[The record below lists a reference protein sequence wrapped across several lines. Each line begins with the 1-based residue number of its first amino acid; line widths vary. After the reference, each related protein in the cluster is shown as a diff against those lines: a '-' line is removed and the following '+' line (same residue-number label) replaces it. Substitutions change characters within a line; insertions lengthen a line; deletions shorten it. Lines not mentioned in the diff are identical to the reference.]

1 MLPFNNL
8 FRFVVGVGFTQEVS
22 EMICQ
27 DANALLELD
36 DATVNSELTAMSDDV
51 KNTVR
56 ELVLGDE

>member
-27 DANALLELD
+27 DADALLELD
-36 DATVNSELTAMSDDV
+36 DATVNAKLAAVSDDI
-51 KNTVR
+51 KNEIR

>member
-8 FRFVVGVGFTQEVS
+8 FRFIVGVGFAQQVS

-27 DANALLELD
+27 DADALLELD
-36 DATVNSELTAMSDDV
+36 DATVNAELAAVSDDI
-51 KNTVR
+51 KNKIR

>member
-1 MLPFNNL
+1 
-8 FRFVVGVGFTQEVS
+8 
-22 EMICQ
+22 MICQ